1 MAMGFYENSRPF
13 SMGVQNRSN
22 IVERRRRRMGA
33 RKHRRYL
40 NSILATHDRLAE
52 LSQSEVEFEEEQ
64 FPDFNEYKSYF
75 VPGKELRDAEE
86 VLKNDD
92 DERKA
97 QKKPSGARV
106 ITALK
111 KRLSKNTRK
120 LLLRSCTDS
129 KFFIELES
137 TLVSFKVRVIPVA

>member
-86 VLKNDD
+86 VLK
-92 DERKA
+92 
-97 QKKPSGARV
+97 V
-106 ITALK
+106 
-111 KRLSKNTRK
+111 
-120 LLLRSCTDS
+120 
-129 KFFIELES
+129 
-137 TLVSFKVRVIPVA
+137 TLVQDFACALAFVLTSAVNRTMTMSGKHRRNLPGHE